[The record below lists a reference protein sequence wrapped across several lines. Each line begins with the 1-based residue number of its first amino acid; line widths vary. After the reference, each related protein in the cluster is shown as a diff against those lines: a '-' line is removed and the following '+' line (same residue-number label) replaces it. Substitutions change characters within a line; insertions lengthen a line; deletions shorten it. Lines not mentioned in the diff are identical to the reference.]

1 MYAPEVGGTYMSKRA
16 VFVRVRGSLVPAF
29 LGLVAAAAR
38 SNDFDATRNTPARGG
53 LGADLFGV
61 VCDRMGGQSLHED
74 LSGGSF
80 RVLCHGE
87 NGDGVFGDASMH
99 VDEAAS
105 HHGGSTEPR
114 RHHRLGGSEKCEPEL
129 RHRSPRT
136 ARARSRD

>member
-1 MYAPEVGGTYMSKRA
+1 MSKRA

-38 SNDFDATRNTPARGG
+38 SNDFDATRNTPARGS

-80 RVLCHGE
+80 HVLCHGE

-99 VDEAAS
+99 VD
-105 HHGGSTEPR
+105 
-114 RHHRLGGSEKCEPEL
+114 
-129 RHRSPRT
+129 T
-136 ARARSRD
+136 AKLPPITGDRPARSATYSMLRDPRCADPGTFLRR

>member
-1 MYAPEVGGTYMSKRA
+1 MSKRA

-38 SNDFDATRNTPARGG
+38 SNDFDATRNTPARGS

-87 NGDGVFGDASMH
+87 NGADRPGVGAQSPVQGAGLGSSAVLRAS
-99 VDEAAS
+99 S
-105 HHGGSTEPR
+105 
-114 RHHRLGGSEKCEPEL
+114 
-129 RHRSPRT
+129 
-136 ARARSRD
+136 RAKPSR

>member
-74 LSGGSF
+74 LSGGAVRLLF
-80 RVLCHGE
+80 
-87 NGDGVFGDASMH
+87 
-99 VDEAAS
+99 
-105 HHGGSTEPR
+105 HGGKRDRDFGRPPR
-114 RHHRLGGSEKCEPEL
+114 EL
-129 RHRSPRT
+129 SATRPP
-136 ARARSRD
+136 